1 MATRKKETERN
12 PKSTHAELQKRINVV
27 YTLLLRCEP
36 QDKILQYAAS
46 EWGVAERTARHYIGM
61 ATKRMEDDLQRDR
74 HQLLAREV
82 AMLDDLYNKSYLKE
96 KYWHCLEI
104 SRHRSELLG
113 LKFGTADHLKA
124 VQAAGYTISNG
135 TESEA
140 PSKVA
145 DRAATEFFPE
155 DGNDRPAAQN
165 PG

>member
-1 MATRKKETERN
+1 MTKKRQNHKTGQADYQR
-12 PKSTHAELQKRINVV
+12 RINVV

-36 QDKILQYAAS
+36 RDKIIQYAS
-46 EWGVAERTARHYIGM
+46 QEWGVVERTAYDYI
-61 ATKRMEDDLQRDR
+61 AKARKRMMDDLAAEREE
-74 HQLLAREV
+74 LLAREI
-82 AMLDDLYNKSYLKE
+82 AMMDDLYNKSYLKE

-135 TESEA
+135 TESE
-140 PSKVA
+140 SQGKVA

-155 DGNDRPAAQN
+155 DGNDRPTAQD